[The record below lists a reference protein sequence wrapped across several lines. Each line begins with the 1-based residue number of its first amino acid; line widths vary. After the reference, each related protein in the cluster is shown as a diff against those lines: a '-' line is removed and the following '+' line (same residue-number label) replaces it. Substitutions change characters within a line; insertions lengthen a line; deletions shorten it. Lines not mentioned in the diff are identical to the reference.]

1 MAYKKVYTK
10 RIEEKVHDLN
20 KNLELDASTFWAVA
34 PRNHICASRYFFA
47 LTEHFKKGRIFN
59 DVRNFLHVAGSYYP
73 DFKNE
78 YSVYFVE
85 KDVDI
90 NDDLCL
96 RYDTE

>member
-1 MAYKKVYTK
+1 MTYKKVNTI
-10 RIEEKVHDLN
+10 RIEEKVYESN
-20 KNLELDASTFWAVA
+20 KNLELDAASFWAVA
-34 PRNHICASRYFFA
+34 PRNHVCAHRYFFE
-47 LTEHFKKGRIFN
+47 LTQHFKKGRMLN

-78 YSVYFVE
+78 YSIYFVE

-90 NDDLCL
+90 NGDLCL